1 MKITVPTAV
10 TEEFVVI
17 RAHVVRKSQT
27 VVEKSR
33 VKVSDARKCHS
44 FPPAC
49 FLISR
54 VVSQKLHITV
64 KRHPCINKWISS
76 T

>member
-1 MKITVPTAV
+1 MCPIEAQNYDLIHLCKTTVLMAM

-17 RAHVVRKSQT
+17 RVHVVHKR
-27 VVEKSR
+27 VRLVEKSR

-54 VVSQKLHITV
+54 VVS
-64 KRHPCINKWISS
+64 
-76 T
+76 

>member
-1 MKITVPTAV
+1 MSANYDLINLCKITVLKAM
-10 TEEFVVI
+10 TEELVVI
-17 RAHVVRKSQT
+17 RAHAVGKSQT

-33 VKVSDARKCHS
+33 VKVSDAGKCHS

-54 VVSQKLHITV
+54 VVS
-64 KRHPCINKWISS
+64 
-76 T
+76 